1 MKEVVLRASEISLS
15 HDHGAGD
22 LREGWRS
29 YLNCQYCRGM
39 NGRIVENWPIL
50 KEKLRALIA
59 IRDRADIAKE
69 GVTGGRR
76 DGRTAR
82 RPSHFI
88 YGTTS

>member
-1 MKEVVLRASEISLS
+1 MKEVVLRAGAGEISLS

-22 LREGWRS
+22 LREGWRSS

-59 IRDRADIAKE
+59 IRDRTDNPTSQRKE
-69 GVTGGRR
+69 
-76 DGRTAR
+76 
-82 RPSHFI
+82 
-88 YGTTS
+88 